1 MGSVLLTSLVETLAL
16 SDRVVETDMMF
27 ANMKFSL
34 VFLVSVV
41 VMSSASPLRLRRAPQ
56 NDDTSNRLFTGN
68 SAIDAGAAGAALGAA
83 AQFFGNQIFNPCQG
97 RTRRGDDNTN
107 TRFLGGQTLQ
117 NAGLGFLAGFAGSSL
132 INNALGNPC
141 GK

>member
-16 SDRVVETDMMF
+16 SDRVVETDIMS

-34 VFLVSVV
+34 IFLVSAVV
-41 VMSSASPLRLRRAPQ
+41 ISSASPSPLRFRRASQ

-97 RTRRGDDNTN
+97 RTRGGNDNTN

-117 NAGLGFLAGFAGSSL
+117 NAGLGFL
-132 INNALGNPC
+132 LGLLDPV
-141 GK
+141 